1 MTQLASTLP
10 KQIAKNTLNT
20 AFFSNDNQQI
30 IQNAVRYQVW
40 RQSGR
45 KYLIG
50 PQSST
55 QIIIV
60 MRSIYL
66 QYGKN
71 MPTHIKE
78 QVQQLND
85 LIVEALTPK
94 LLSNVKQYLTYTKS
108 LDQVP
113 QFMDHPRNVSNAG
126 DKTLV
131 HNLF

>member
-1 MTQLASTLP
+1 MTQLANTLP

-20 AFFSNDNQQI
+20 VFFSKPNQQI
-30 IQNAVRYQVW
+30 IHNALRYQVY
-40 RQSGR
+40 RQSNR
-45 KYLIG
+45 AYLIG
-50 PQSST
+50 PQSNT
-55 QIIIV
+55 QVIIV

-71 MPTHIKE
+71 QSTNIRE
-78 QVQQLND
+78 QVEQLNN
-85 LIVEALTPK
+85 LVIETLVPK
-94 LLSNVKQYLTYTKS
+94 LISNVKQYITYTQN
-108 LDQVP
+108 LDKAP